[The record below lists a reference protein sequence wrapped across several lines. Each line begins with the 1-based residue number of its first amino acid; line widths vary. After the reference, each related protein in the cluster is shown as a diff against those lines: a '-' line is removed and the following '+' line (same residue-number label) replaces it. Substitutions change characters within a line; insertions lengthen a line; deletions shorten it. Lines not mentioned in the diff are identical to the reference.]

1 MAQYD
6 INLREYF
13 RIVRRRKGIIIL
25 VPLFFGLSAFVLAL
39 LQAPKPLYQAKAVV
53 RVERALSMAGFLQE
67 MFTYNPESNLET
79 QAALIK
85 GFPVMSLTAKKL
97 GLIPGGATREEIR
110 VTPASLKAI
119 RDLEDQVEVERVE
132 ATSLIEIKATSA
144 NPEEAVRIANSTA
157 KAFQEDNLATRS
169 RHVREA
175 RKFIEEQLQEVGS
188 RLRQSEEGLGAFQE
202 KSEFI
207 ILPDEIKAASNRLLA
222 LETVLERTRRAVA
235 ETEAQ
240 LRLLKERKALTRP
253 ISLFSDNTDP
263 AISKLYASLS
273 DLRLRRA
280 DLLLTLYPDDHK
292 VRQVDGQMANLR
304 RSLREALTSR
314 LQALR
319 GRGAELRKSIARQKQ
334 EQATLPEAAL
344 EMTRIEREVRVNERI
359 YSLLK
364 EKYQEALIKEKE
376 QVAEVS
382 IIRPATVPFEPINPP
397 AAATKAGLGLV
408 IGLIMGGVLA
418 FVVETMDT
426 SIGAIDDVESLLQTS
441 VLGVIPDLD
450 VEAEL
455 AEEKGEAVS
464 LDQETKEKYTML
476 LGLFLPKAKVVE
488 AFRALRTNLFFSG
501 LDRDLKTLMVTSST
515 QMEGKSTVAIN
526 LAIALAQ
533 LGKRT
538 LLVEADLRNPFLHH
552 AFGIPKEPGLA
563 EVVIGSIPLDE
574 AIRSFPDLIL
584 GRAGIEG
591 LIDRPGID
599 NLYLLPS
606 GEQPH
611 NPTEFLSAQGMT
623 DFLAEVRQRY
633 DYVVFDATPVLPVAD
648 ASILGATVDGTLMTV
663 RVGRVPRA
671 ALRRAKTLIDGA
683 RAHVLGVVLTGVK
696 PEVSPDYAEMAYYR
710 YRYAARKPTPTPSAG
725 MWGVLG
731 GQLKSKLKLL
741 APRPWR

>member
-25 VPLFFGLSAFVLAL
+25 VPLLFALSAFTLAL

-85 GFPVMSLTAKKL
+85 GFPVMTLTAKKL
-97 GLIPGGATREEIR
+97 GLIPEGATRDKIR

-119 RDLEDQVEVERVE
+119 RDLEDQVEVEQVE

-144 NPEEAVRIANSTA
+144 NPKEAVRIANSTA
-157 KAFQEDNLATRS
+157 KAFQEDNLATRR

-175 RKFIEEQLQEVGS
+175 RRFIEEQLQEVGS
-188 RLRQSEEGLGAFQE
+188 RLRQSEEGLGSFQQR
-202 KSEFI
+202 SE
-207 ILPDEIKAASNRLLA
+207 ILFLTDEMRAVLKRRAT
-222 LETVLERTRRAVA
+222 LEADFERTERVVA
-235 ETEAQ
+235 QTEAQ
-240 LRLLKERKALTRP
+240 LRLLEEGKEGTRP
-253 ISLFSDNTDP
+253 IGLSSDVAHP
-263 AISKLYASLS
+263 GLSKLYASLS
-273 DLRLRRA
+273 DLTLRREN
-280 DLLLTLYPDDHK
+280 LLLTLYPVHPK
-292 VRQVDGQMANLR
+292 VKQIEGEIATLRQR
-304 RSLREALTSR
+304 LREALTSS

-319 GRGAELRKSIARQKQ
+319 GQVAELRKSIARQKQ
-334 EQATLPEAAL
+334 GQAALPEAAL
-344 EMTRIEREVRVNERI
+344 EMTRFEREVRVNERI

-382 IIRPATVPFEPINPP
+382 IIRPATVPAEHINPP

-501 LDRDLKTLMVTSST
+501 LDRDLKTLMITSST
-515 QMEGKSTVAIN
+515 QMEGKTTVAIN

-623 DFLAEVRQRY
+623 DFVAEVRQRY

-671 ALRRAKTLIDGA
+671 ALRRAKTLIEGA

>member
-25 VPLFFGLSAFVLAL
+25 VPLLFALSAFTLAL

-85 GFPVMSLTAKKL
+85 GFPVMTLTAKKL
-97 GLIPGGATREEIR
+97 GLIPEGATRDEIR

-119 RDLEDQVEVERVE
+119 RDLEDQVEVEQVE

-144 NPEEAVRIANSTA
+144 NPKEAVRIANSTA
-157 KAFQEDNLATRS
+157 KAFQEDNLATRR

-175 RKFIEEQLQEVGS
+175 RRFIEEQLQEVGS
-188 RLRQSEEGLGAFQE
+188 RLRQAERGLGSFQQRNE
-202 KSEFI
+202 
-207 ILPDEIKAASNRLLA
+207 ILFLTDEMRAVLKRRAT
-222 LETVLERTRRAVA
+222 LEADFERTRRVVA
-235 ETEAQ
+235 QTEAQ
-240 LRLLKERKALTRP
+240 LRLLEEGKEGTRP
-253 ISLFSDNTDP
+253 IGLSSDVAHP
-263 AISKLYASLS
+263 GLSKLYASLS
-273 DLRLRRA
+273 DLTLRREN
-280 DLLLTLYPDDHK
+280 LLLTLYPVHPK
-292 VRQVDGQMANLR
+292 VKQIEGEIATLRQR
-304 RSLREALTSR
+304 LREALTSS

-319 GRGAELRKSIARQKQ
+319 GQVAELRKSIARQKQ

-344 EMTRIEREVRVNERI
+344 EMTRFEREVRVNERI

-382 IIRPATVPFEPINPP
+382 IIRPATVPAEHINPP

-455 AEEKGEAVS
+455 AEEEGEAVS
-464 LDQETKEKYTML
+464 LDQETKEKYTLL

-501 LDRDLKTLMVTSST
+501 LDRDLKTLMITSST
-515 QMEGKSTVAIN
+515 QMEGKTTVAIN

-606 GEQPH
+606 GDQPH

-623 DFLAEVRQRY
+623 DFVAEVRQRY

-671 ALRRAKTLIDGA
+671 ALRRAKTLIEGA

-710 YRYAARKPTPTPSAG
+710 YRYAARKLIPTPSAG

-731 GQLKSKLKLL
+731 DQLKSKLKLL
-741 APRPWR
+741 APRPRR